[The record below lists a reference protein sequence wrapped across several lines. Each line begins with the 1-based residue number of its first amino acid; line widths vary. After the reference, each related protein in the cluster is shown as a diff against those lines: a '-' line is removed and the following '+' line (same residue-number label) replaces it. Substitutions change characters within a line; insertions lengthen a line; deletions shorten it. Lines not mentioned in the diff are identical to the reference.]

1 MTEYVIETY
10 DLTKKFKKEYGV
22 NSINMKVERGKIYGL
37 LGKNGAG
44 KTTTMSMLLSLS
56 NPTSGEI
63 HIFGKDIKKHP
74 KEIYPRIGSIL
85 ETPGFYE
92 NLTGEENLK
101 IFTKLRGVY
110 NKKNI
115 KSALKMVSLD
125 GEKDKIFKKY
135 SLGMKQRLAIAASIV
150 HNPDLLIL
158 DEPINGLDPIG
169 IKEMRNLFKKL
180 VDEFGITILISSHIL
195 SEIEHIADVIAI
207 MDNGK
212 LIEEINIQELHKKAD
227 KYINL
232 ETSDIEKSIEILGE
246 CGLKENIDFVRNY
259 DNPNAIKLLSNF
271 DNRAEIVKVLVLNK
285 ISIFRLELIE
295 ESLEDYFTNLLDT
308 HVYVQ

>member
-56 NPTSGEI
+56 NPSSGEI

-135 SLGMKQRLAIAASIV
+135 SL
-150 HNPDLLIL
+150 
-158 DEPINGLDPIG
+158 
-169 IKEMRNLFKKL
+169 KL

-212 LIEEINIQELHKKAD
+212 LIEEINIQELHNKAD
-227 KYINL
+227 KHINL

-259 DNPNAIKLLSNF
+259 DNPNALKLLSNF

>member
-56 NPTSGEI
+56 NPSSGEI

-74 KEIYPRIGSIL
+74 NEIYPRIGSIL

-150 HNPDLLIL
+150 HNPELLIL

-212 LIEEINIQELHKKAD
+212 LIEEINIQELHNKAD

-259 DNPNAIKLLSNF
+259 DNPNALKLLSNF

>member
-56 NPTSGEI
+56 NPSSGEI

-212 LIEEINIQELHKKAD
+212 LIEEINIQELHNKAD

-232 ETSDIEKSIEILGE
+232 ET
-246 CGLKENIDFVRNY
+246 
-259 DNPNAIKLLSNF
+259 
-271 DNRAEIVKVLVLNK
+271 
-285 ISIFRLELIE
+285 
-295 ESLEDYFTNLLDT
+295 
-308 HVYVQ
+308 

>member
-1 MTEYVIETY
+1 
-10 DLTKKFKKEYGV
+10 
-22 NSINMKVERGKIYGL
+22 
-37 LGKNGAG
+37 
-44 KTTTMSMLLSLS
+44 MS
-56 NPTSGEI
+56 
-63 HIFGKDIKKHP
+63 
-74 KEIYPRIGSIL
+74 
-85 ETPGFYE
+85 
-92 NLTGEENLK
+92 
-101 IFTKLRGVY
+101 
-110 NKKNI
+110 
-115 KSALKMVSLD
+115 
-125 GEKDKIFKKY
+125 
-135 SLGMKQRLAIAASIV
+135 
-150 HNPDLLIL
+150 
-158 DEPINGLDPIG
+158 PINGLDPIG

-212 LIEEINIQELHKKAD
+212 LIEEINIQELHNKAD

-259 DNPNAIKLLSNF
+259 DNPNALKLLSNF

>member
-74 KEIYPRIGSIL
+74 NEIYPRIGSIL

-207 MDNGK
+207 MDNGE

>member
-74 KEIYPRIGSIL
+74 NEIYPRIGSIL

-150 HNPDLLIL
+150 HNPELLIL

-207 MDNGK
+207 MDNGE
-212 LIEEINIQELHKKAD
+212 LIEEINIQELHNKAD

-259 DNPNAIKLLSNF
+259 DNPNALKLLSNF

-285 ISIFRLELIE
+285 ISIFKLELIE

>member
-1 MTEYVIETY
+1 
-10 DLTKKFKKEYGV
+10 
-22 NSINMKVERGKIYGL
+22 
-37 LGKNGAG
+37 
-44 KTTTMSMLLSLS
+44 
-56 NPTSGEI
+56 
-63 HIFGKDIKKHP
+63 
-74 KEIYPRIGSIL
+74 
-85 ETPGFYE
+85 
-92 NLTGEENLK
+92 
-101 IFTKLRGVY
+101 
-110 NKKNI
+110 
-115 KSALKMVSLD
+115 
-125 GEKDKIFKKY
+125 
-135 SLGMKQRLAIAASIV
+135 MKQRLAIAASIV
-150 HNPDLLIL
+150 HNPELLIL

-207 MDNGK
+207 MDNGE
-212 LIEEINIQELHKKAD
+212 LIEEINIQELHNKAD

-259 DNPNAIKLLSNF
+259 DNPNALKLLSNF

-285 ISIFRLELIE
+285 ISIFKLELIE

>member
-22 NSINMKVERGKIYGL
+22 KSLNMKVEKGKIYGL

-44 KTTTMSMLLSLS
+44 KTTTMSMLLNLS
-56 NPTSGEI
+56 NPTSGKI
-63 HIFGKDIKKHP
+63 HIFGKDIKKHS
-74 KEIYPRIGSIL
+74 KEIYPKIGSIL

-101 IFTKLRGVY
+101 IFTKLRGTY

-125 GEKDKIFKKY
+125 NEKDKIFKKY

-150 HNPDLLIL
+150 HNPKILIL

-169 IKEMRNLFKKL
+169 IKEMRSLFKRL

-207 MDNGK
+207 MDNGE
-212 LIEEINIQELHKKAD
+212 LIEEINISDLHKKAE
-227 KYINL
+227 KYLHL
-232 ETSDIEKSIEILGE
+232 ETSDIEKTIEILE
-246 CGLKENIDFVRNY
+246 ENGLKENIDFVRNY
-259 DNPNAIKLLSNF
+259 NSPNTLKILTNF
-271 DNRAEIVKVLVLNK
+271 ENRAEIIRVLVLNN
-285 ISIFRLELIE
+285 ISVFRLEFVE
-295 ESLEDYFTNLLDT
+295 ESLEEYFTKLLET